1 MTDKEL
7 KKLSKL
13 ELLELLLTE
22 TRENSRLKE
31 ELEDALEKVS
41 LMMDNLCKAEEGCDC
56 KKDFSAA
63 APSDEAVS
71 VNSVTA
77 DINRI
82 QEESTGSADEFVDFN
97 IYKMLIFHYIRNP
110 EALDNLPAELRST
123 VTNRIDELKR
133 KY

>member
-31 ELEDALEKVS
+31 ELEKAKQENTIETSARYLNETTTQLEDALEKVS

-56 KKDFSAA
+56 KKIFPRLLRLMKPSA
-63 APSDEAVS
+63 
-71 VNSVTA
+71 
-77 DINRI
+77 
-82 QEESTGSADEFVDFN
+82 
-97 IYKMLIFHYIRNP
+97 
-110 EALDNLPAELRST
+110 
-123 VTNRIDELKR
+123 
-133 KY
+133 